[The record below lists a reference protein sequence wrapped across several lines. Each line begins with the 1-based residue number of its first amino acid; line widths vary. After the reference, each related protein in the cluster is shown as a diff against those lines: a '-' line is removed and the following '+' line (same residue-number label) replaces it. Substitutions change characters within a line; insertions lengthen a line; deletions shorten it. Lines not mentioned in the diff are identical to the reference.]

1 MLMVGRA
8 ALLMIAALA
17 LAAVGWSA
25 VRARGSTTPG
35 DAGVTVGPAR
45 VGAAQLEAAAAR
57 SAGAHRRRLA
67 AARRAVASRA
77 IERLWL
83 EGEAAARG
91 LRPAAPLDRLRGQIA
106 DALVG
111 HGRVPRPARF
121 AAAFEAFHERWRART
136 RCLPDYREPYE
147 DRCGDG
153 TPAAAGTRHWMG
165 EATVCGLRGR
175 GRARWLV
182 VRESRSARAA
192 QAAGARLPLRLALRL
207 VDARAGVVHLGS
219 RADALSV
226 ARALYVVAHG
236 ARLRAA
242 AAVERRAAERAR
254 AAAHARAA
262 RALAARAR
270 DPRLTDATL
279 AFATGACR
287 RQLRDSAQYLFG
299 FGMQDVAGQTQGLT
313 AARAA
318 LARRLLASTAD
329 AVDRRKLRHLVAAIA
344 AGSRELR
351 RLAASPPPRDLRALA
366 ARIARLDARTEPER
380 AISRRLGLGDCLA
393 RPAA

>member
-1 MLMVGRA
+1 MAGRA
-8 ALLMIAALA
+8 ALLMIAVVA
-17 LAAVGWSA
+17 LAAGGWSA
-25 VRARGSTTPG
+25 VRARGSVTRSG
-35 DAGVTVGPAR
+35 DAGVTVRSVR
-45 VGAAQLEAAAAR
+45 VAVAALDAAAAR
-57 SAGAHRRRLA
+57 SAGAHPRRLA

-83 EGEAAARG
+83 RGEAAARG
-91 LRPAAPLDRLRGQIA
+91 LRPAARLDRLRAQIA
-106 DALVG
+106 DALAG
-111 HGRVPRPARF
+111 PGRVPRPARF
-121 AAAFEAFHERWRART
+121 AAAFEAFHQRWRAQT
-136 RCLPDYREPYE
+136 SCLPAYREPYE

-153 TPAAAGTRHWMG
+153 RPAAAGTCLWMG
-165 EATVCGLRGR
+165 EATVCALRG
-175 GRARWLV
+175 RWLV

-207 VDARAGVVHLGS
+207 VDARAGVVHLRS

-226 ARALYVVAHG
+226 ARALFVVAHA

-242 AAVERRAAERAR
+242 SAAARRAAARAR

-279 AFATGACR
+279 AAATDACR

-299 FGMQDVAGQTQGLT
+299 FGMQDVAGQTQGLI
-313 AARAA
+313 AARTA

-329 AVDRRKLRHLVAAIA
+329 AVDRRKLRPLVAAIA
-344 AGSRELR
+344 AGSRALR
-351 RLAASPPPRDLRALA
+351 RLAASPPPADLRALA
-366 ARIARLDARTEPER
+366 ARIARLDKRTAAER

-393 RPAA
+393 RPQA